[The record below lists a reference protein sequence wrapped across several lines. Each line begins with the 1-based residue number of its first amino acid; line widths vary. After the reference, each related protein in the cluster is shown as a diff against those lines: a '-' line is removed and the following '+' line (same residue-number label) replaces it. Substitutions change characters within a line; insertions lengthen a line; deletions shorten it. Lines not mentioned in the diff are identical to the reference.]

1 MTHKQ
6 MFGEAVW
13 VSPNKQCANPY
24 VRRIFDVGNFKKAV
38 ITVCGLGFYKLY
50 INGQQTTDELFVTL
64 YTDYNKSDISGSS
77 DSGHRII
84 CQRYDISD
92 KLNEG
97 VNAIGFM
104 LGEGY
109 YHCAQRG
116 LFPRDDVTGKG
127 LNSLCRKFNY
137 KAWTKS

>member
-13 VSPNKQCANPY
+13 VSPSKQCANPY

-50 INGQQTTDELFVTL
+50 INGQQATDELFVTL

-77 DSGHRII
+77 DLGHRII

-109 YHCAQRG
+109 YQFAQRG
-116 LFPRDDVTGKG
+116 AFPDLR
-127 LNSLCRKFNY
+127 
-137 KAWTKS
+137 